1 MRGWC
6 VPALR
11 AILPALL
18 AVTPAVAM
26 GQPLAAPATAPL
38 RSVTAES
45 ALPSSPAAGQDPS
58 AIGPDFLLSA
68 LLPGA
73 AQYRAGDGR
82 WVPYMAVEAWSWLSF
97 IQHQRNGQRL
107 ARRYRDVAWR
117 VARRVSAGEV
127 RRDTVFAYYE
137 AMADA
142 RYPASGAF
150 DADPDVPGV
159 QPERSPNTFNGDI
172 WNLAQRLYLGGRP
185 PVPGSPGYEAALAYY
200 QRRAIP
206 DGFAWAWGVSTLEQR
221 AYRNL
226 IADSDEAYAA
236 ARQHLG
242 LILAN
247 HITSTVDALVTAR
260 LRQLGANG
268 MELRTTPGRDAR
280 GLNIESSLRITF

>member
-1 MRGWC
+1 MARWR

-18 AVTPAVAM
+18 ALTPGAALAQPVAPPGM
-26 GQPLAAPATAPL
+26 PRPVSPA
-38 RSVTAES
+38 
-45 ALPSSPAAGQDPS
+45 SSPEAFPTLAQEPT
-58 AIGPDFLLSA
+58 AIGPEFLLSA
-68 LLPGA
+68 LVPGA
-73 AQYRAGDGR
+73 AQYQAGDGR
-82 WVPYMAVEAWSWLSF
+82 WVPYLAVEAWSWLSF
-97 IQHQRNGQRL
+97 IQQQRNGQRL

-127 RRDTVFAYYE
+127 RRDTAFAYYE

-150 DADPDVPGV
+150 DADPDVDGV
-159 QPERSPNTFNGDI
+159 QPERAPGTFNGDV

-185 PVPGSPGYEAALAYY
+185 PLPDSPGYEAALAYY

-206 DGFAWAWGVSTLEQR
+206 DGYAWAWGVSTLEQR

-226 IADSDEAYAA
+226 ISESDEAYSA
-236 ARQHLG
+236 ARQYLG

-268 MELRTTPGRDAR
+268 MELRTTPGRDAG
-280 GLNIESSLRITF
+280 GLNLESSLRITF